1 MRSDEVD
8 GGAISVEDGAGFR
21 TELFSSVATDL
32 VVSFAGTSEVFVTVF
47 VSVTMGVSTS
57 FFVTGLCCCF
67 DIGFGSGSS
76 IFTTSVF
83 LLGFTPNAVGFILVS
98 SPKSHL
104 IFGSERWGAPKSEN
118 ARRGVTIGPNAAV
131 GTGVASSCFDTC
143 SFLSSTF
150 CTTLASSLAC
160 SFFSSTFCT
169 TLASSSAVC
178 SFLSATFCTTLVS
191 SFLSSTFCT
200 TLVSSLAGSSF
211 LSATFCTTSFVAC
224 SFLSSTFC
232 IASSFLPSTFCT
244 TLASSL
250 ATCSFLTSTFCITS
264 VVAGSFLT
272 STFCTASLAACTF
285 FTASF
290 AACTFLSSTF
300 CVALVSSL
308 AACSF
313 LSSTCCTT
321 SLSAC
326 SFLSSTFSSDEGLVA
341 AALLL
346 SVDAVD
352 FSATVDF
359 PEEVLVSSPAPLL
372 LVESSTFSST
382 LSAAA
387 STLALSLV
395 DLNSNGNANF
405 SNISSNAD
413 EAADGAAAVS
423 TVAVSESSAKPL
435 A

>member
-131 GTGVASSCFDTC
+131 GAGVASSCFDTC

-160 SFFSSTFCT
+160 SFFSSTFR
-169 TLASSSAVC
+169 
-178 SFLSATFCTTLVS
+178 
-191 SFLSSTFCT
+191 
-200 TLVSSLAGSSF
+200 
-211 LSATFCTTSFVAC
+211 
-224 SFLSSTFC
+224 
-232 IASSFLPSTFCT
+232 T

-264 VVAGSFLT
+264 VVACSFLT
-272 STFCTASLAACTF
+272 STFCTASFAACTF

-326 SFLSSTFSSDEGLVA
+326 SFLSSTFCATLTSLV

-346 SVDAVD
+346 SADAVD
-352 FSATVDF
+352 FSATVAV
-359 PEEVLVSSPAPLL
+359 PEEELL
-372 LVESSTFSST
+372 LLAESSTFSST
-382 LSAAA
+382 LSAAAA

-413 EAADGAAAVS
+413 ETADGAAAVS

>member
-8 GGAISVEDGAGFR
+8 DGAISVEDGAGFR

-191 SFLSSTFCT
+191 S
-200 TLVSSLAGSSF
+200 LAGSSF

-250 ATCSFLTSTFCITS
+250 ATCSFFTSTFCITS

-290 AACTFLSSTF
+290 AACTFLSSTC

-382 LSAAA
+382 LSAAT

-413 EAADGAAAVS
+413 VADDGAAAVS